1 VGLQDHNYNS
11 DNGSPQAEDV
21 VSIKTQAQTSGSPRM
36 SGLKYYH
43 QVSVSTLAKP
53 DLIVNAAGFHVC
65 NRPWPLRS
73 IASSRFLVLSA
84 APTACLKL
92 KNSTVV
98 CHYTST
104 ADEESIAPTISQTPR
119 KSKFV
124 CS

>member
-53 DLIVNAAGFHVC
+53 DLIVNAAGFHAC
-65 NRPWPLRS
+65 NRIWPLRS
-73 IASSRFLVLSA
+73 SSQFLVLSA
-84 APTACLKL
+84 APTAYLKS

-98 CHYTST
+98 CHHTST

-119 KSKFV
+119 KSKFL